1 LRSREIN
8 EQFYRKHQGGGIMR
22 KTAIL
27 FIAIILTVMVLS
39 TGCSGKKEPVTSSDN
54 IDNSQEEI
62 NNINDGDT
70 TDENEDIVL
79 EGVPSPLSG
88 IYALEEVIEKR
99 PVAIMFD
106 NHPRARWQSG
116 INKAEIV
123 YEFLVEAPYTRY
135 MGIFLINEPELIG
148 PIRSARPYFI
158 TTLLEYDPVY
168 VRVGGSEEA
177 KKDVKALKVADIDGL
192 YSGAFWRYTKTGK
205 KEPNNMYTSM
215 EAIRKEQK
223 RLGYKET
230 GNYEGFNFNQKDID
244 IEGLSAN
251 SILIEY
257 NKENTTK
264 YVYDLEQKVY
274 NRYKD
279 GKVHIDEYDN
289 KGVTAKN
296 IIIQEAETKT
306 IDNDGR
312 LAINLIGKG
321 KGKFITNGK
330 VIDITWK
337 KESRQDKTIFSD
349 IDNNEIILN
358 PGITWIQVT
367 KTKPNITIE

>member
-1 LRSREIN
+1 MVKNAIQN
-8 EQFYRKHQGGGIMR
+8 TGYRDS
-22 KTAIL
+22 A
-27 FIAIILTVMVLS
+27 V
-39 TGCSGKKEPVTSSDN
+39 
-54 IDNSQEEI
+54 NS
-62 NNINDGDT
+62 
-70 TDENEDIVL
+70 
-79 EGVPSPLSG
+79 P
-88 IYALEEVIEKR
+88 
-99 PVAIMFD
+99 
-106 NHPRARWQSG
+106 
-116 INKAEIV
+116 
-123 YEFLVEAPYTRY
+123 
-135 MGIFLINEPELIG
+135 
-148 PIRSARPYFI
+148 
-158 TTLLEYDPVY
+158 
-168 VRVGGSEEA
+168 
-177 KKDVKALKVADIDGL
+177 
-192 YSGAFWRYTKTGK
+192 KTGK
-205 KEPNNMYTSM
+205 YNVV
-215 EAIRKEQK
+215 
-223 RLGYKET
+223 
-230 GNYEGFNFNQKDID
+230 
-244 IEGLSAN
+244 LSAENVKTIFEYYLNGILKLKNERPGFKYSEPLNKNKYN
-251 SILIEY
+251 SEL
-257 NKENTTK
+257 NKLYDRTHKVGK